1 MNYGILLLNASDIFG
16 GGEYYTLTLA
26 REFTSRGYMVYVGCD
41 GNSDIFKK
49 ANSYSISTFAVKFK
63 GSRNSLN
70 TLRFLVSFLKQKS
83 VGLIHTNTSAD
94 RTIGALASYIC
105 GSKHIT
111 SCHSLESM
119 SYNLTHYIRNKYLT
133 NAFIADGETIR
144 DLLIRRN
151 HIPPEKIFVINNG
164 IDHTKYKRDNKLRD
178 ITRKALG
185 LSDKDIL
192 IGNVARMVPFKGH
205 DYLLKGFKKLT
216 GRHHNVKLILV
227 GSGELEA
234 ELKNLTLD
242 LNLNDRVIFTGY
254 SEELNSLYSAMDIYI
269 QPSLSEGGEL
279 FPYSVLYAM
288 SHALPIVVT
297 CSGDMPFII
306 DDGINGF
313 VIPDKNPA
321 IICESLSYLIKDE
334 NKRNE
339 FGNKASRKLSEKY
352 SLKKMCDD
360 TEKLYNIILNSDR

>member
-26 REFTSRGYMVYVGCD
+26 REFTTRGYRVYVGCD

-49 ANSYSISTFAVKFK
+49 ADSYSVCTVAIEFK

-70 TLRFLVSFLKQKS
+70 TLRFLVSFIKQKS

-105 GSKHIT
+105 GRKHVT

-119 SYNLTHYIRNKYLT
+119 SHNLTHYIRNNYLT
-133 NAFIADGETIR
+133 DAFIADGETIK
-144 DLLIRRN
+144 DLLILKN
-151 HIPPEKIFVINNG
+151 HISPEKIFLINNG
-164 IDHTKYKRDNKLRD
+164 IDHIKYKRDYKLRD

-216 GRHHNVKLILV
+216 GRHHNVKLMLV

-234 ELKNLTLD
+234 ELKNLTLN

-269 QPSLSEGGEL
+269 QPSLAEGGEL

-313 VIPDKNPA
+313 VIPDNNPA

-339 FGNKASRKLSEKY
+339 FGSNACRKLSEKY
-352 SLKKMCDD
+352 TLKKMCDD
-360 TEKLYNIILNSDR
+360 TEKLYNNILN